1 VYRVRSGSGY
11 LSYVISYRE
20 NGARKKQGFTSVAQA
35 RRAAKK
41 AAGHIAS
48 GNVQAV
54 KLRPDDAHAYL
65 RAAAILKPF
74 GVQVD
79 SAASEYAEALK
90 VLGKRATVLEAVRH
104 FARTLS
110 VVVIERTLQE
120 VVDELIQ
127 TREKD
132 GASVRHIDDLR
143 SRLDCFAGAVQC
155 KMGEVSAARIQDF
168 LLSLD
173 LAPRTVNNFRTGISN
188 LMTFAMRR
196 IAIFDGERLE
206 VIDGWGVTK
215 GGRVRAG

>member
-1 VYRVRSGSGY
+1 MYRVRSGSGY